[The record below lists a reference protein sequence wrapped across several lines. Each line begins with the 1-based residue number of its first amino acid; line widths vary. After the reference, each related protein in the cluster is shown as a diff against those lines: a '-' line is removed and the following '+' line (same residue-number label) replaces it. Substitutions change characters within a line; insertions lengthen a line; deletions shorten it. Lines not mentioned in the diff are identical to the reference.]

1 LFRRGACI
9 VQREAGGETLTTP
22 TASGVMFAATAIASL
37 APGTVMTAE
46 PTPAATTIPLPP
58 SPRLKVSIPSR
69 TARTIAR
76 LDAVLVGLLLL
87 FGFVLA
93 LFTAP
98 NTDFWMHLGAG
109 KLLLQGQYH
118 LGTDPFAHTTA
129 DALWVN
135 HAWMFD
141 LLTYLFYQTFGGA
154 SLIVA
159 KALMLAFLAGVMLW
173 ASQRQGG
180 WWLSVVCIALAVLA
194 VSRWFLVQPVGVS
207 CVLFALTFAFLQ
219 RRSDAARGGMLGI
232 TNYWPLLL
240 LFVLWVNL
248 DNWFLLGPL
257 AVAIAGLGT
266 YLDGDRARARTL
278 GAVLLLSLV
287 ACLLN
292 PHHIRA
298 FMLPEQLGLTGAGRV
313 LRGHALFAG
322 QFLSPLDK
330 LYYRPEIG
338 LNAAG
343 MSYFALVGVSL
354 ASFVINRA
362 GWRWQ
367 RFLFWIVMLLLS
379 LFSVRAIPFFAVVAG
394 PIAAINI
401 GEAGVHRAATSFFN
415 GRSWAIGGRVVCVL
429 GGVAL
434 VACAWPGWL
443 QALPPEPRSW
453 NVEAD
458 ASVQRTATLL
468 AEWRRTGKLGPEDR
482 GFNASMDVANHL
494 AFSYSGERS
503 FFDQRPGLF
512 SPDVAADF
520 LTIRQGLVGSKG
532 EDADQETSR
541 GNWREVLRG
550 RHVTHVI
557 LHDNKLAR
565 SAALFRRLMA
575 NSREWALLHLEGRTA
590 VFGWL
595 DPANPKSN
603 EMFAAMQM
611 EALNRRAFHPAEAE
625 RAPAH
630 WPGRDPDPQWWN
642 RYLSAAPSRTPETD
656 EATLWLSAFD
666 DLRPVY
672 FDHHLRSWTN
682 AQIAGAVAIA
692 SGGDATAATPLGQVL
707 HSIMADFFLL
717 NPRRV
722 TTEGEAPTR
731 TQVSGLQLMNEWFM
745 QQDDAPM
752 ALPLLAIRA
761 ARRAIHANP
770 DDAYAYLALG
780 EAYVRL
786 SQQTRERTALR
797 RMAFLDRIRKVQAV
811 TAFNHALLLN
821 PNLAQ
826 AHARL
831 ADYYTE
837 LRYADLV
844 LKHRKELLRLTRA
857 GGPHPGE
864 SSEAFERRRDEL
876 QKHVSELDD
885 DVREMLNVFE
895 VNATNLKIVPRAQQ
909 AQARGLGGK
918 ALDILKASDITAFG
932 KAGLEMELEL
942 LLTTGGIREFRAWFN
957 PLEHRSLLSEP
968 SAPYAT
974 EWYLVYLA
982 AASGN
987 YDDADANLAA
997 MNPSLS
1003 FRAQTLPL
1011 IGQAFLD
1018 VNPQAPSLVSAL
1030 QAARIRERL
1039 RRHEA
1044 MWGLQQLYRADLTA
1058 LRGLLA
1064 LERGDGE
1071 RAAAMFQEALAIADA
1086 AAVASPGAKTEFS
1099 GRFITEACLEL
1110 IAP

>member
-1 LFRRGACI
+1 MC
-9 VQREAGGETLTTP
+9 
-22 TASGVMFAATAIASL
+22 
-37 APGTVMTAE
+37 
-46 PTPAATTIPLPP
+46 
-58 SPRLKVSIPSR
+58 
-69 TARTIAR
+69 
-76 LDAVLVGLLLL
+76 LVVL

-118 LGTDPFAHTTA
+118 FGTDPFAHTTA
-129 DALWVN
+129 DRVWVN
-135 HAWMFD
+135 HAWLFD
-141 LLTYLFYQTFGGA
+141 LLADSLYTAFGGS

-159 KALMLAFLAGVMLW
+159 KALLLAFLAGVMLW
-173 ASQRQGG
+173 ASHRQGG
-180 WWLSVVCIALAVLA
+180 WWLSAVCTALAVLA
-194 VSRWFLVQPVGVS
+194 ISRWFLVQPIAVS
-207 CVLFALTFAFLQ
+207 CVLFAVTFALLQ
-219 RRSDAARGGMLGI
+219 RQSEAAHEVGWSLKRFF
-232 TNYWPLLL
+232 PFLLM
-240 LFVLWVNL
+240 FVLWVNV
-248 DNWFLLGPL
+248 DSWFLLGPL
-257 AVAIAGLGT
+257 AVAIAVVGA
-266 YLDGDRARARTL
+266 YLDGERERARMFRI
-278 GAVLLLSLV
+278 VFLLSLV
-287 ACLLN
+287 ACFLN

-298 FMLPEQLGLTGAGRV
+298 FTLPEQLGMTGAGRL

-343 MSYFALVGVSL
+343 MAYFALVAVS
-354 ASFVINRA
+354 AVSFIINRA

-367 RFLFWIVMLLLS
+367 RFLFWIGTLLLS
-379 LFSVRAIPFFAVVAG
+379 LLSVRAIPFFAVVAG
-394 PIAAINI
+394 PIAAMNL
-401 GEAGVHRAATSFFN
+401 GEAWARRPATAGFFS
-415 GRSWAIGGRVVCVL
+415 GRTWATGGRIVCVL
-429 GGVAL
+429 CGVAL

-453 NVEAD
+453 HVEAD
-458 ASVQRTATLL
+458 ASVERTATLL
-468 AEWRRTGKLGPEDR
+468 AEWRRAGKLGPEDR
-482 GFNASMDVANHL
+482 AFNPSLDVANHL
-494 AFSYSGERS
+494 AFVNSGERS
-503 FFDQRPGLF
+503 FFDQRLGLF
-512 SPDVAADF
+512 SPEVALDF
-520 LTIRQGLVGSKG
+520 LTIRQGLVGSKSG
-532 EDADQETSR
+532 ESDQETSR
-541 GNWREVLRG
+541 GNWRETLRKW
-550 RHVTHVI
+550 HVTHVI
-557 LHDNKLAR
+557 VHDNKLAR

-575 NSREWALLHLEGRTA
+575 NSHEWALLHLDGRTA

-595 DPANPKSN
+595 DPENPQSSAAI
-603 EMFAAMQM
+603 AAMQL
-611 EALNRRAFHPAEAE
+611 ENFNRRAFHPAEAE
-625 RAPAH
+625 RAPAQ
-630 WPGRDPDPQWWN
+630 WPGRDPDPQWWD

-666 DLRPVY
+666 DLRAVY
-672 FDHHLRSWTN
+672 FDRHLRSWTN
-682 AQIAGAVAIA
+682 AQIAAAIAVA
-692 SGGDATAATPLGQVL
+692 SSGDAPAATPMGLVL
-707 HSIMADFFLL
+707 HNIMADYFLL
-717 NPRRV
+717 NPRRM
-722 TTEGEAPTR
+722 TMEGAPLTPM
-731 TQVSGLQLMNEWFM
+731 QLSGLQLMNEWFM

-752 ALPLLAIRA
+752 ALPLMAIRA
-761 ARRAIHANP
+761 ARRATHVNP

-786 SQQTRERTALR
+786 SQQTRERPAR
-797 RMAFLDRIRKVQAV
+797 KRMAFLDRIRKVQAV

-826 AHARL
+826 AHAGL
-831 ADYYTE
+831 ANYYTE

-857 GGPHPGE
+857 AGPHPGE
-864 SSEAFERRRDEL
+864 SREAFERRRDDL

-942 LLTTGGIREFRAWFN
+942 LLTTGGIREFRAWFDPVHHR
-957 PLEHRSLLSEP
+957 PLLNEP
-968 SAPYAT
+968 SAPYAC

-987 YDDADANLAA
+987 YDEADANLAA
-997 MNPSLS
+997 MDPSPS

-1011 IGQAFLD
+1011 LGQAFLD
-1018 VNPQAPSLVSAL
+1018 INPLAPSLISAL
-1030 QAARIRERL
+1030 QAARIRERF

-1044 MWGLQQLYRADLTA
+1044 MWSLQQLYRADLTA

-1071 RAAAMFQEALAIADA
+1071 RATALFREALAVADA
-1086 AAVASPGAKTEFS
+1086 AAAASPGAKPEFS
-1099 GRFITEACLEL
+1099 GRFITETCLEL
-1110 IAP
+1110 LAP